1 MGKKLK
7 KARGFFR
14 QLKKSEPA
22 PVYYVW
28 GEETYMLDEAVDAI
42 IEHAAPGGV
51 NDFNY
56 DAFQGKNSSG
66 DAIVSACEMLPMMV
80 ERRLVVLRDAQEL
93 PMSELEKLG
102 SYLDDPAPTTCL
114 VVHARTAQKKLDGR
128 KTVVKKLKKA
138 GMSCEFASLYENE
151 VGEILQKQ
159 AAKRSL
165 RLTPAATAYLIEAVG
180 TDLASLDKALDKV
193 DLYVGQPA
201 DHLDDSSGNQS
212 SSNQSSNNKP
222 RRVDDEVIKEVV
234 ADTKVRSVFDLTDA
248 LGDRTFEEA
257 LKILGNMLLNGEP
270 PLRILAMIARHF
282 RIVAKLHDPTV
293 RNEGKYDKARAVG
306 VMPYFLKDY
315 QRHANKFPPA
325 EIETIRGRLL
335 EVDRALKSS
344 GLDDRTVME
353 QLLYDICFRTAPS
366 PRRVGS

>member
-1 MGKKLK
+1 MGKKLD

-14 QLKKSEPA
+14 KLKKSKPA

-42 IEHAAPGGV
+42 IEHAAPDGI

-56 DAFQGKNSSG
+56 DAFQGKNCSG

-80 ERRLVVLRDAQEL
+80 ERRLVVVRDAQEL

-102 SYLDDPAPTTCL
+102 SYLDNPASTTCL

-128 KTVVKKLKKA
+128 KSVVKKLKKA
-138 GMSCEFASLYENE
+138 GVSCEFESLYENE

-165 RLTPAATAYLIEAVG
+165 RLTPASTAYLIEAVG
-180 TDLASLDKALDKV
+180 TDLASLDKALDKL
-193 DLYVGQPA
+193 DLYVGQPDDA
-201 DHLDDSSGNQS
+201 SGDHTSG
-212 SSNQSSNNKP
+212 NKP
-222 RRVDDEVIKEVV
+222 RRVDEEVLKEVV

-248 LGDRTFEEA
+248 LGDRKFEEA
-257 LKILGNMLLNGEP
+257 LKILANMLLNGEP

-293 RNEGKYDKARAVG
+293 RNENKYDKARAVG
-306 VMPYFLKDY
+306 VVPFFLKDY
-315 QRHANKFPPA
+315 QRHANKFPPS
-325 EIETIRGRLL
+325 EIEAVRGRLL

-353 QLLYDICFRTAPS
+353 QLLYDICFRTARSQTPIS
-366 PRRVGS
+366 S